1 MKSNDGWKKR
11 GEVDSS
17 FRVNDRWLYIIYTW
31 LAIQLEL
38 RIGKTKRLFY
48 YSSYYVGMILLR
60 RIELQFIDRRDIL
73 FTNASSYLS
82 PTSM

>member
-11 GEVDSS
+11 GEVGSS

-38 RIGKTKRLFY
+38 SLRIGKTKRLFY
-48 YSSYYVGMILLR
+48 YSSYYVGMTLLR
-60 RIELQFIDRRDIL
+60 IKLHFI
-73 FTNASSYLS
+73 
-82 PTSM
+82 

>member
-11 GEVDSS
+11 GEVGSS

-38 RIGKTKRLFY
+38 PTNRENETIVLLLI
-48 YSSYYVGMILLR
+48 VLR
-60 RIELQFIDRRDIL
+60 RNDSSTADRI
-73 FTNASSYLS
+73 AVY
-82 PTSM
+82 

>member
-11 GEVDSS
+11 GEVGSS

-38 RIGKTKRLFY
+38 PTNRENDCFITHRTMSEWFFY
-48 YSSYYVGMILLR
+48 CG
-60 RIELQFIDRRDIL
+60 
-73 FTNASSYLS
+73 
-82 PTSM
+82 